1 MRISVST
8 SNSPRDLAGRFNTRY
23 GKAFVVPE
31 PQIIK
36 GTAKIYDL
44 QDPTAK
50 MSKSAASAAGLI
62 NLLDDPK
69 VSAKKIKSAVTDNER
84 EIRFDP
90 QAKPGR
96 PATCSPF
103 QSALSGVPIETLV
116 AGYEGKGVRRPQ
128 DRYR

>member
-1 MRISVST
+1 
-8 SNSPRDLAGRFNTRY
+8 
-23 GKAFVVPE
+23 
-31 PQIIK
+31 
-36 GTAKIYDL
+36 
-44 QDPTAK
+44 

-96 PATCSPF
+96 QQPAHHSVGSLGSTDRD
-103 QSALSGVPIETLV
+103 SGGRLR
-116 AGYEGKGVRRPQ
+116 GQGVRRPQ